1 MVRCRCQAI
10 PTQPLSVGCE
20 RARHRASPRFECD
33 AGEWEARLALRER
46 TGTGRDTRPER
57 TRLPR
62 NGGAT
67 LSSMTRIRAPFAAAL
82 VVLAAVALSGCA
94 TSSGGGSID
103 PVGTWAESSDADAPS
118 LTLAEGG
125 KLTGTD
131 GCNQLS
137 GSWELEDDD
146 LVSFGSV
153 ASTRM
158 ACPDVD
164 VWLDQLS
171 QASISG
177 STMTILGQDGAEIG
191 QLERTD

>member
-1 MVRCRCQAI
+1 
-10 PTQPLSVGCE
+10 
-20 RARHRASPRFECD
+20 
-33 AGEWEARLALRER
+33 
-46 TGTGRDTRPER
+46 
-57 TRLPR
+57 
-62 NGGAT
+62 
-67 LSSMTRIRAPFAAAL
+67 MTRIRAPFAATL
-82 VVLAAVALSGCA
+82 TVLAAVALSGCA

-103 PVGTWAESSDADAPS
+103 PVGTWAESSKADAPS

-125 KLTGTD
+125 ELTGTD

-137 GSWELEDDD
+137 GSWELKDDD
-146 LVSFGSV
+146 LVYFGSV

-158 ACPDVD
+158 ACADVD

-177 STMTILGQDGAEIG
+177 STMTVLGQDGAEIG

>member
-1 MVRCRCQAI
+1 M
-10 PTQPLSVGCE
+10 
-20 RARHRASPRFECD
+20 
-33 AGEWEARLALRER
+33 
-46 TGTGRDTRPER
+46 TG
-57 TRLPR
+57 
-62 NGGAT
+62 
-67 LSSMTRIRAPFAAAL
+67 IRAPFAATLTL
-82 VVLAAVALSGCA
+82 VAAFALSGCA

-125 KLTGTD
+125 ELTGTD

-137 GSWELEDDD
+137 GEWELKDDD
-146 LVSFGSV
+146 IVYFGSV

-171 QASISG
+171 QATISG
-177 STMTILGQDGAEIG
+177 STMTVLGQDGSEIG